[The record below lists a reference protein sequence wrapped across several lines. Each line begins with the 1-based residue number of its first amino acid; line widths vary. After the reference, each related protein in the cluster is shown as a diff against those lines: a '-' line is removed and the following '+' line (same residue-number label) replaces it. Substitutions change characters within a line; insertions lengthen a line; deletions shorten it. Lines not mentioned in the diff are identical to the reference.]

1 MGSIDTAA
9 CRNPLSSRRHIA
21 GELSLDTSGV
31 HGQHNVCRASTHRQ
45 KVAMLLVTIDGNLM
59 GRTGF
64 PKGNERL
71 PVERKLHMEI
81 HDIQVLTDSDNKGY
95 KRIPGNAM
103 AGL

>member
-9 CRNPLSSRRHIA
+9 CRNPLPSRRHIA
-21 GELSLDTSGV
+21 RELSLDTSGV

-45 KVAMLLVTIDGNLM
+45 KVAMLAPCHYHIDGNLM

-81 HDIQVLTDSDNKGY
+81 HDIQVLTDSDNK
-95 KRIPGNAM
+95 
-103 AGL
+103 

>member
-1 MGSIDTAA
+1 MLRARTPAI
-9 CRNPLSSRRHIA
+9 CR
-21 GELSLDTSGV
+21 
-31 HGQHNVCRASTHRQ
+31 Q
-45 KVAMLLVTIDGNLM
+45 DGNSLQQIPKGNILYLM
-59 GRTGF
+59 ESTGF

-103 AGL
+103 ASL